1 MIIIAIVEIDNIDPD
16 NDQAG
21 FILVF
26 VVYSVVFLVPRF
38 VVFCVA
44 GEKIKR
50 YWLWSWERI
59 NDE

>member
-50 YWLWSWERI
+50 Y
-59 NDE
+59 

>member
-26 VVYSVVFLVPRF
+26 FVYSVGFLVPRC

-44 GEKIKR
+44 GKKIKR
-50 YWLWSWERI
+50 Y
-59 NDE
+59 